1 MCGSGGQHANKIR
14 MMIIANKEDC
24 GHEGRVW
31 ECYSLHTRCEGKSQG
46 HEVES
51 TNHKMSCDGFGFC
64 VVCGWLKEWM
74 QTLITRPCHLKHKR
88 SL

>member
-1 MCGSGGQHANKIR
+1 MKGVSGNVIVYLRKG
-14 MMIIANKEDC
+14 
-24 GHEGRVW
+24 
-31 ECYSLHTRCEGKSQG
+31 QG

-64 VVCGWLKEWM
+64 VVCGWPREWM
-74 QTLITRPCHLKHKR
+74 QTLITRPSHLKHKR